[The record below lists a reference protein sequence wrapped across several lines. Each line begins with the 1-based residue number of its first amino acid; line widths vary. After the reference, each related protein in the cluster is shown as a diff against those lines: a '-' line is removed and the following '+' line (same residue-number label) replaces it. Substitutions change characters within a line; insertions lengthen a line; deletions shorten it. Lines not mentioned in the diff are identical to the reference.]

1 MIEIQSLGG
10 IALTDSSG
18 AQVRLRSR
26 KHVGLLLYLAMS
38 HQRLFRREHLTSLF
52 WTSPPE
58 RARHSLSQAVYD
70 LRTHLDGALI
80 RGPGEQLT
88 IEGRGLTFD
97 AVEFEAAVKEGRLAK
112 AIELYRGPFAQ
123 NLVGAGTGEFDRWV
137 ESERLRLQRLAE
149 VAFRRYT
156 GECESKG
163 RWGEMCVA
171 AMRLT
176 EMTPLDE
183 DAHMCLMRGLW
194 LHGDAAAALRHY
206 RTIEQYLRIE
216 LPDGPSGRL
225 EDLADRI
232 RSAPSA
238 NPIESRVAERETPF
252 LGRDRE
258 FDMLRAALHGMG
270 TSRTTAV
277 LVAGEAGIGKSRLVR
292 EFAKAVAIKDVR
304 LIESRCYPAEEEL
317 PYGPIVDAISP
328 IAKEILAA
336 APSEHRFAR
345 LGYLLPDF
353 PKRPVPEDEGVDP
366 GAWRRRLYEEIAIL
380 LRLAAERRPIVWIID
395 DAQWIDA
402 TSAGLLHYVSRRLEG
417 ARFLLVVTV
426 RAPRVG
432 PLPGKLPVTP
442 PDGSGYTQEI
452 RLPPLTELEI
462 RELVLHG
469 RPEAAEHPAVAI
481 AQRLSAG
488 NPFYALEVFMAA
500 EAATEW
506 AKTLSEWDPLND
518 ERLRHVLAVRFKGLP
533 NGATRLLQCVAVLER
548 NATPRMVAAVSG
560 MELDDAAD
568 QSGELYARGLL
579 HDDEDRLDFV
589 NDIMRDYVYGEM
601 SGLRRTSLHNRAG
614 KQLEREPNPNPGTLA
629 RHFHLGDDRS
639 RAYRYAMEA
648 ARRASDAG
656 GHVEAAA
663 MAGLARGAAA
673 DLNEELAAL
682 KIMAESELASAQLA
696 DAREHFSEIL
706 RLQPQMSAEEKI
718 RIQLKMVECSG
729 AESNW
734 PAVLSELRQMAPLL
748 RSVPLSPARFDLRI
762 ETTAWGIRSATRQ
775 SDSSLASRHVARS
788 RRARQN
794 AERDGILS
802 YEADVVSKYSLAG
815 YELFFG
821 SLAKALFLAESLVE
835 IDHELPQALL
845 FRVRLLLSSAYL
857 KAAEWDRAERYASLA
872 FESASQAG
880 DFVQQANSLNNLAC
894 IALEAGQWDRV
905 RSHLR
910 KIEERFEALHSAHD
924 ATLPL
929 MMNEAN
935 VLLYQ
940 GHTKEAMQ
948 RYSECRLVART
959 NCIREFD
966 LELSACIGLAGLVLG
981 DDREVTSSWQELKEI
996 QSDDLIGTQ
1005 ERFKI
1010 EWFRGVMIG
1019 LDGDRD
1025 SVESKLNELAEIY
1038 RDKDRLESAKL
1049 FWLGR
1054 LLAGRISD
1062 GEVLSTELE
1071 RLGSVGLRW
1080 FGYFSRRLM
1089 RQVRYH

>member
-10 IALTDSSG
+10 IALTTSG
-18 AQVRLRSR
+18 GRQVRLRSR

-38 HQRLFRREHLTSLF
+38 HHRLFRREHLTSLF
-52 WTSPPE
+52 WTSSPE

-70 LRTHLDGALI
+70 LRTNLDGALI
-80 RGPGEQLT
+80 RGPGEQLR
-88 IEGRGLTFD
+88 IESRGLSFD
-97 AVEFEAAVKEGRLAK
+97 AMEFETAVREGRLAE
-112 AIELYRGPFAQ
+112 AIDLYRGPFAQ
-123 NLVGAGTGEFDRWV
+123 NLVGAGTREFDRWV
-137 ESERLRLQRLAE
+137 ETERLRLQRLAE
-149 VAFRRYT
+149 IAFRRYA

-194 LHGDAAAALRHY
+194 LHGDAAAALRHFE
-206 RTIEQYLRIE
+206 TAEQYLRHE
-216 LPDGPSGRL
+216 LPDGRSDRL
-225 EDLADRI
+225 QDLADRI

-277 LVAGEAGIGKSRLVR
+277 LIAGEAGIGKSRLVR
-292 EFAKAVAIKDVR
+292 EFGKAVALEEVR

-328 IAKEILAA
+328 IAKEILAV
-336 APSEHRFAR
+336 APSEHSFAR

-366 GAWRRRLYEEIAIL
+366 GAWRRRLYEEVAIL

-402 TSAGLLHYVSRRLEG
+402 TSAGLLHYVTRRLEG
-417 ARFLLVVTV
+417 TRFLLVVTV

-432 PLPGKLPVTP
+432 RLPAKLPVTP

-452 RLPPLTELEI
+452 RLPPLTEDEI

-469 RPEAAEHPAVAI
+469 RPEASEHPAVAI

-500 EAATEW
+500 EGATDW
-506 AKTLSEWDPLND
+506 AETLSDWDPLND

-533 NGATRLLQCVAVLER
+533 KGATRILQCVAVLER

-560 MELDDAAD
+560 MELDEAAD
-568 QSGELYARGLL
+568 ESGELYGRGLL
-579 HDDEDRLDFV
+579 HDDHERLDFV

-601 SGLRRTSLHNRAG
+601 SGLRRTSLHLRAG
-614 KQLEREPNPNPGTLA
+614 RRLEQEPNPNPGTLA

-648 ARRASDAG
+648 ARQASDSG
-656 GHVEAAA
+656 GHAEAAV
-663 MAGLARGAAA
+663 MASLARGTAA
-673 DLNEELAAL
+673 DLDEELAAL
-682 KIMAESELASAQLA
+682 RIMAESELASAQLA
-696 DAREHFSEIL
+696 SAREHFSEIL
-706 RLQPQMSAEEKI
+706 RLQPEMNAEEKI
-718 RIQLKMVECSG
+718 RVQLRMVECSG

-734 PAVLSELRQMAPLL
+734 PTVLNELRDMAPLL
-748 RSVPLSPARFDLRI
+748 RSVPLSAVRFDLRI
-762 ETTAWGIRSATRQ
+762 ETAAWAIRAATRQ
-775 SDSSLASRHVARS
+775 SDSSLATRHAARS
-788 RRARQN
+788 RRARSS
-794 AERDGILS
+794 AERDGLLS
-802 YEADVVSKYSLAG
+802 YEADLVSNYSLAG

-821 SLAKALFLAESLVE
+821 SLTKALSLTESLIS

-845 FRVRLLLSSAYL
+845 FRIRLLLSSAYL

-872 FESASQAG
+872 FESAFKAG

-905 RSHLR
+905 RSHLM
-910 KIEERFEALHSAHD
+910 KIEERFEALQAAHD

-940 GHTKEAMQ
+940 GRTREAMS
-948 RYSECRLVART
+948 RYLDCRRVACR
-959 NCIREFD
+959 NGIKEFD
-966 LELSACIGLAGLVLG
+966 LELSACIGLASLVLG
-981 DDREVTSSWQELKEI
+981 EDEKITDSWERLRQI
-996 QSDDLIGTQ
+996 HSDQLLGTQ

-1010 EWFRGVMIG
+1010 EWFRGIM
-1019 LDGDRD
+1019 LDLEGRR
-1025 SVESKLNELAEIY
+1025 ESLACELSELAEVY
-1038 RDKDRLESAKL
+1038 TDKDRLESAKL
-1049 FWLGR
+1049 AWLAK
-1054 LLAGRISD
+1054 LLTGQLGDENTLNA
-1062 GEVLSTELE
+1062 ELE
-1071 RLGSVGLRW
+1071 KLGSVGLRW

-1089 RQVRYH
+1089 RQLKYR